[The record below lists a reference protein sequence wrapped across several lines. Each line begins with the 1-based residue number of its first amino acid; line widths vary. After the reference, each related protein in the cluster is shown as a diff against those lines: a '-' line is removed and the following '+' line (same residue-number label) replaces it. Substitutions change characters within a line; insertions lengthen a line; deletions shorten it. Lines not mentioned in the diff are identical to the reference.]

1 MAKTYYSEY
10 VGHCMRFYTR
20 HTLLEKKSEA
30 DELNWKASHDALQMF
45 SDEDQ
50 QMLVE
55 LYEQHSPMK
64 DTVAELS
71 VKYCIREK
79 TLWKMVKDLERRIA
93 KKRGL
98 I

>member
-1 MAKTYYSEY
+1 MAKTFYSEY
-10 VGHCMRFYTR
+10 VGHCMRFYAR
-20 HTLLEKKSEA
+20 HDLTEKRSEA
-30 DELNWKASHDALQMF
+30 DELNWVACTKALEMF
-45 SDEDQ
+45 SSEDQ
-50 QMLVE
+50 QMLVDV
-55 LYEQHSPMK
+55 YNHNAPMK
-64 DTVAELS
+64 DTVTELA

>member
-1 MAKTYYSEY
+1 MAKTFYSEY
-10 VGHCMRFYTR
+10 VGHCMRFYAR

-30 DELNWKASHDALQMF
+30 DELNWKACHDALQMF

-55 LYEQHSPMK
+55 LYEQHTPMK
-64 DTVAELS
+64 DTVNELA